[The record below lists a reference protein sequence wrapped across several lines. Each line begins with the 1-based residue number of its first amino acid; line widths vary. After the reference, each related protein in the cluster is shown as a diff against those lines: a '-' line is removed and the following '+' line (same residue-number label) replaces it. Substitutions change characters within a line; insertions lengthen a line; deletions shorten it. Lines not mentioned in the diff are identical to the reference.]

1 MSHSKKVRM
10 KIILPWLLFLTILS
24 CASLAQGQSP
34 TAEAAPTF
42 REPFTLKLRVDK
54 QHYYEQHFD
63 KVPYVA
69 GNDVYLFVDNH
80 FGVNLTD
87 TKAEFLTV
95 TYQPDGGKAD
105 ILFSFTQETEGKGT
119 PFMMLSVQNKLNR
132 GFSYDALMT
141 VPTKKEIL
149 ETHVLPVEARLS
161 NFEFWPHP
169 IVQLV
174 LRNFRFSD
182 SPAKSRGAT
191 PK

>member
-1 MSHSKKVRM
+1 M
-10 KIILPWLLFLTILS
+10 KIILPWFLFLTILS

-63 KVPYVA
+63 NVPYVA
-69 GNDVYLFVDNH
+69 GSDVYLFVDDH

-105 ILFSFTQETEGKGT
+105 ILFSFTQETDGKGN

-161 NFEFWPHP
+161 NFESWPHP

-182 SPAKSRGAT
+182 SPAKSGGAT

>member
-1 MSHSKKVRM
+1 MRIV
-10 KIILPWLLFLTILS
+10 LPWFLFPTVLY

-54 QHYYEQHFD
+54 QHYYEQNFD

-69 GNDVYLFVDNH
+69 GSDVYLFVDDH

-95 TYQPDGGKAD
+95 AYQPDGGKAD
-105 ILFSFTQETEGKGT
+105 ILFSFTQQTGEKGNL
-119 PFMMLSVQNKLNR
+119 FMMLSVQNKLNR

-141 VPTKKEIL
+141 VPTRKETL
-149 ETHVLPVEARLS
+149 KTHVLAVEARLS
-161 NFEFWPHP
+161 NYESWPHP

-182 SPAKSRGAT
+182 SPAKSGGAT

>member
-1 MSHSKKVRM
+1 M
-10 KIILPWLLFLTILS
+10 KIILAWFLFLTVLC
-24 CASLAQGQSP
+24 CASLAQEQSP
-34 TAEAAPTF
+34 TAGAVPTF

-54 QHYYEQHFD
+54 EHYYEQHFD

-69 GNDVYLFVDNH
+69 GSDVYLFVDDH

-105 ILFSFTQETEGKGT
+105 ILFSFTQEIDGKGNI
-119 PFMMLSVQNKLNR
+119 FMMLSVQNKLNH

-141 VPTKKEIL
+141 VPTRKEIL
-149 ETHVLPVEARLS
+149 DTHVLPVEARLS
-161 NFEFWPHP
+161 NYESWPHP

-182 SPAKSRGAT
+182 SPAKSGGVK

>member
-1 MSHSKKVRM
+1 M
-10 KIILPWLLFLTILS
+10 KIILPWLLFLAILS
-24 CASLAQGQSP
+24 CVLLAPAQSP
-34 TAEAAPTF
+34 AAEAAPTF

-69 GNDVYLFVDNH
+69 GSDVYLFVDDH

-95 TYQPDGGKAD
+95 TYQPNMGKAD
-105 ILFSFTQETEGKGT
+105 VLFSLTQETDGKGN
-119 PFMMLSVQNKLNR
+119 PFMMLSVQNKLHR
-132 GFSYDALMT
+132 GFSYDALIT
-141 VPTKKEIL
+141 VPTKKEIV
-149 ETHVLPVEARLS
+149 ETHVLPVEALLS
-161 NFEFWPHP
+161 NFESWPHP

-182 SPAKSRGAT
+182 SPAKDAGAT
-191 PK
+191 SK